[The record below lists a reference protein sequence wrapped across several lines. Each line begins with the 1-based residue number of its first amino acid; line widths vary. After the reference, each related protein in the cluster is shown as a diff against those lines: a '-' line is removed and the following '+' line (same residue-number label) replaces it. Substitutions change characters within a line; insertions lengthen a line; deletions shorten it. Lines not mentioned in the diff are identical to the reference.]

1 MWKSLMTAN
10 QLCTARIAHL
20 NSTIQKDMSQQDWL
34 APFVAC
40 GCYQRRNPPQAFSI
54 NSYEKNA
61 SMYAEATSGL
71 STWRIFSYNSS
82 RASQILF
89 APICSCVLQAHQQC
103 VKFAIISQKWI
114 NHASNSQ
121 SNQIILFPRKNSF
134 WSGSSA
140 KSCYGQ
146 LDWADEPCTRRL
158 GRQQNK
164 GKKQYIICSI

>member
-1 MWKSLMTAN
+1 MWKSLTTAN
-10 QLCTARIAHL
+10 QLHQTK
-20 NSTIQKDMSQQDWL
+20 KDMSQQDWL
-34 APFVAC
+34 APFVAR
-40 GCYQRRNPPQAFSI
+40 GCYQWWNPP
-54 NSYEKNA
+54 
-61 SMYAEATSGL
+61 TSVQHKFIWKKCFHVGRGHQ
-71 STWRIFSYNSS
+71 SPKHVENIFIYSS
-82 RASQILF
+82 RMSQILF

-103 VKFAIISQKWI
+103 VKFATISQKWI

-158 GRQQNK
+158 WRQLNK
-164 GKKQYIICSI
+164 SKKQ